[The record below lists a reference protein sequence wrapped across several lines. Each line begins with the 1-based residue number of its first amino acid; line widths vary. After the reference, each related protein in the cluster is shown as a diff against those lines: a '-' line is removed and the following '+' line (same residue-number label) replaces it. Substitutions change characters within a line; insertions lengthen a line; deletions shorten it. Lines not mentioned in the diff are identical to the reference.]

1 MAFGVTLLQVGSC
14 SSALLHCACVGGDGH
29 GLSIA
34 LMSFRTHTIF
44 DIFLDVVGGIL
55 S

>member
-14 SSALLHCACVGGDGH
+14 GFALLHGTLVGGDGH

-34 LMSFRTHTIF
+34 LLSFHTHTIF
-44 DIFLDVVGGIL
+44 VFFDVVGCIL

>member
-1 MAFGVTLLQVGSC
+1 MALGTTLLQVGSC
-14 SSALLHCACVGGDGH
+14 GSALLHNTLVDDDGH

-34 LMSFRTHTIF
+34 LLSFHTHTIF
-44 DIFLDVVGGIL
+44 VFVDVVGCIL